1 MCVCCLC
8 VLTSLDLRD
17 RRSSVS
23 MSVTSALKSSAVFMA
38 STWWPRNRQIQ
49 TLDFGWIANG
59 YWNELHSST
68 PGLLVR
74 FSAIIQHPEAFIQ
87 FQHSY
92 LQMQNTWCLET
103 INILLSADQTK
114 SAENQASLYLVSI
127 RCVPPEKLEPG
138 LQHFKILHYLQQG
151 LESLTNESRCD
162 YQMQYM
168 KENHLKKKIGWP
180 DPPPCH
186 WCHHISGWKST
197 LSSQPGVI
205 TWQFV
210 ACFEQKLSLP
220 WLFWQ
225 NLGRSSACPQCT
237 HPPRIPGFCITTT
250 SVQVRTS
257 LQKHVSLKLQ
267 PQIWKKISKHFA
279 LLFFPHLES
288 SMIRWTICL
297 RSPQNSVPSERH
309 SVPSKRNLL
318 FLFDSKPPYSGKKLQ
333 MNLRQISY
341 IPNLQFPDGNW
352 AVLKTP
358 LAWSW
363 WHGFSLCSKP
373 QDQTKNNKSLWGM
386 FPCIVISADFFAH

>member
-1 MCVCCLC
+1 MFPALLILALGPDTVRIMSLSSWISSIPGLQKTSCCEYVCVCVVFVCSPALIFGIVAQAWAC
-8 VLTSLDLRD
+8 QSLVLWSPVL
-17 RRSSVS
+17 SSWPPPDDPEI
-23 MSVTSALKSSAVFMA
+23 AKSKHL
-38 STWWPRNRQIQ
+38 
-49 TLDFGWIANG
+49 TLD
-59 YWNELHSST
+59 ELRMDIGMNSIQVPLAFLSDFLPSSST
-68 PGLLVR
+68 RRLS
-74 FSAIIQHPEAFIQ
+74 FSSSTATCRCKTPDVWKP
-87 FQHSY
+87 Y
-92 LQMQNTWCLET
+92 
-103 INILLSADQTK
+103 ILLSTDQTK

-210 ACFEQKLSLP
+210 ACFEKKLSLP
-220 WLFWQ
+220 WLFWH
-225 NLGRSSACPQCT
+225 NLGRSSACPRCT

-267 PQIWKKISKHFA
+267 PQIWKKI
-279 LLFFPHLES
+279 
-288 SMIRWTICL
+288 
-297 RSPQNSVPSERH
+297 
-309 SVPSKRNLL
+309 
-318 FLFDSKPPYSGKKLQ
+318 
-333 MNLRQISY
+333 
-341 IPNLQFPDGNW
+341 
-352 AVLKTP
+352 
-358 LAWSW
+358 
-363 WHGFSLCSKP
+363 
-373 QDQTKNNKSLWGM
+373 
-386 FPCIVISADFFAH
+386 

>member
-1 MCVCCLC
+1 MFPALLILDLGPDTVRIMSLSSWISSIPGLQKTSCCEYVCVCCLC

-210 ACFEQKLSLP
+210 ACLKQKLRLP
-220 WLFWQ
+220 WLFSH
-225 NLGRSSACPQCT
+225 NLGRSSACPRCT

-279 LLFFPHLES
+279 LFFYFRILK
-288 SMIRWTICL
+288 
-297 RSPQNSVPSERH
+297 VP
-309 SVPSKRNLL
+309 
-318 FLFDSKPPYSGKKLQ
+318 
-333 MNLRQISY
+333 
-341 IPNLQFPDGNW
+341 W
-352 AVLKTP
+352 
-358 LAWSW
+358 
-363 WHGFSLCSKP
+363 
-373 QDQTKNNKSLWGM
+373 
-386 FPCIVISADFFAH
+386 

>member
-1 MCVCCLC
+1 MCLC

-74 FSAIIQHPEAFIQ
+74 FSAIIQHPEAVIQ

-168 KENHLKKKIGWP
+168 KENHLKK
-180 DPPPCH
+180 
-186 WCHHISGWKST
+186 
-197 LSSQPGVI
+197 
-205 TWQFV
+205 
-210 ACFEQKLSLP
+210 E
-220 WLFWQ
+220 
-225 NLGRSSACPQCT
+225 NR
-237 HPPRIPGFCITTT
+237 
-250 SVQVRTS
+250 
-257 LQKHVSLKLQ
+257 
-267 PQIWKKISKHFA
+267 
-279 LLFFPHLES
+279 
-288 SMIRWTICL
+288 
-297 RSPQNSVPSERH
+297 
-309 SVPSKRNLL
+309 
-318 FLFDSKPPYSGKKLQ
+318 
-333 MNLRQISY
+333 
-341 IPNLQFPDGNW
+341 
-352 AVLKTP
+352 
-358 LAWSW
+358 LAWSSTVSLVSS
-363 WHGFSLCSKP
+363 HLRLKKYSFFSAWRDHLTICCMLK
-373 QDQTKNNKSLWGM
+373 TKTEAAL
-386 FPCIVISADFFAH
+386 AFFT